1 MNIKEASQR
10 SEISA
15 DTIRYY
21 EKIGLIPPVPRRENG
36 IRNFTEEDLCWLS
49 FAKEMRSSG
58 LSIEASIRYIQLY
71 DFGGDETIDQRKAL
85 LLEQRDLLQ
94 EKVNDMQA
102 SIQALNDRMANIEA
116 LESDSKEG
124 SLAV

>member
-36 IRNFTEEDLCWLS
+36 IRNFTEEDLCWLG
-49 FAKEMRSSG
+49 FAKEMRGSG

-94 EKVNDMQA
+94 EKVNEMQA
-102 SIQALNDRMANIEA
+102 SIQALNYRMANIEA
-116 LESDSKEG
+116 LESDSKEA